1 MKHLLTAVLIAT
13 AISSPLRGETYTVNC
28 STEDGSNYLSVLID
42 TTNQTLILDGQNTTR
57 DGLDITIWN
66 DDYIGFQITRSFN
79 SGVNTQSIAL
89 LNRNNGLMGG
99 TSVKF
104 DAAGQLTFENLLWH
118 CTRPL

>member
-1 MKHLLTAVLIAT
+1 MKHLLTAALIAT
-13 AISSPLRGETYTVNC
+13 ATASPVRGETYTVNC

-42 TTNQTLILDGQNTTR
+42 TTNQTLIVDGQNTTR

-66 DDYIGFQITRSFN
+66 DDYIGFQIMRAFN
-79 SGVNTQSIAL
+79 SGASTQSIAL

-99 TSVKF
+99 ASVKF